1 MEISARRDAD
11 TLRLELVGALDLVTA
26 DLVAEHVEQ
35 ALTEK
40 PAELVLDL
48 DNVKFCD
55 SAGIQIM
62 LRARGAAHRQGARF
76 RIVNV
81 HGIIRRSLEITG
93 VLGVLTA
100 VADT

>member
-11 TLRLELVGALDLVTA
+11 TLRLELIGALDLVTA
-26 DLVAEHVEQ
+26 DLVAEHVEL
-35 ALTEK
+35 ALAEK
-40 PAELVLDL
+40 PGELILDL

-62 LRARGAAHRQGARF
+62 LRARSAAHRQGARF

-100 VADT
+100 SADA

>member
-11 TLRLELVGALDLVTA
+11 TLWLELIGALDLVTA
-26 DLVAEHVEQ
+26 DLVAEHVEL
-35 ALTEK
+35 ALAEK
-40 PAELVLDL
+40 PGELILDL

-62 LRARGAAHRQGARF
+62 LRARSAAHRQGARF